1 MLKGILFRLEEQK
14 HSCTN
19 ASISKKINFILMKI
33 KYIIYPILASIVL
46 MACSTPRMV
55 NLDPITVVENAKGSN
70 VYRGS
75 YTRKIDIINTRL
87 DLSFDWDSA
96 YVIGKATIFAKPYFY
111 PSDQLVLNANGFRLN
126 TVSLI
131 SSDDKIPLRYTYDG
145 KLLKISLDRIYTRD
159 QNFTIFIDYVAMPN
173 KLKIGEDIA
182 SAGDRGIYF
191 INRDGKE
198 KGKPRQIWTQGETE
212 CNSNWFPT
220 INDTQEKMTQE
231 LNITVPNE
239 FISLS
244 NGTLE
249 FSSMNGDGT
258 RTDSWRQEQAHSTYL
273 TMLAIGDFVIT
284 KDNWRGKEI
293 NYYTEPAYASTAKMV
308 FGKTPE
314 MMEFFSNKLGIEYP
328 WDKYSQIVVRDFVSG
343 AMENTTASVFFEG
356 LNMSEGQYLDENH
369 EDIIAHEL
377 FHHWFGNLVT
387 AESWANLPLNESF
400 ATYGEYLW
408 EEYKYGRD
416 QADLKGLEDMSIYL
430 NNKRKSEPNVIRF
443 DYADREQMFDEI
455 SYHKGGRILH
465 MLRNTVG
472 DEAFFESLK
481 LYLTKNSYKTAEIHD
496 LRLAFEEITG
506 MDLNWFFNQWFL
518 ASGHPV
524 LSIQSSYD
532 QIKREIKVNITQDQN
547 LTKTPLYRLPIAVD
561 IYYGT
566 KVERREIILD
576 RQNQSFIFPSVNPP
590 DLVNVDAE
598 KYILAEK
605 NEVKSIQEY
614 IFQYQHAPLFMDRIE
629 AILKLKDF
637 KDDISART
645 LMLSAIKDQ
654 NWLVRQTALSVVEY
668 LSDDERKS
676 VHETLKEL
684 ALNDKVSH
692 VRAAAVAK
700 LGKHYRIAD
709 NREVFALTAKDK
721 SPVVISATA
730 AARE

>member
-1 MLKGILFRLEEQK
+1 ML
-14 HSCTN
+14 
-19 ASISKKINFILMKI
+19 
-33 KYIIYPILASIVL
+33 YPLLVSIVL
-46 MACSTPRMV
+46 IMACSTPRMV
-55 NLDPITVVENAKGSN
+55 NLDPVTLVENAKGSV

-75 YTRKIDIINTRL
+75 YTKNIDIINTRL

-96 YVIGKATIFAKPYFY
+96 HVIGKATIFAKPYFY

-126 TVSLI
+126 SVSLI
-131 SSDDKIPLRYTYDG
+131 KKDDKIPLRYIYDG
-145 KLLKISLDRIYTRD
+145 KLLKISLDKSYTRD

-191 INRDGKE
+191 INRDGKD

-220 INDTQEKMTQE
+220 INGTQEKMTQE

-239 FISLS
+239 FVSLS

-249 FSSMNGDGT
+249 ISTLNGDGT
-258 RTDSWRQEQAHSTYL
+258 RTDSWRQKQPHSTYL
-273 TMLAIGDFVIT
+273 TMLAVGDFVIT
-284 KDNWRGKEI
+284 KDHWRDKELS
-293 NYYTEPAYASTAKMV
+293 YYTEPEYASTAKMV

-343 AMENTTASVFFEG
+343 AMENTTATVFFEG
-356 LNMSEGQYLDENH
+356 LNMSEGQFLDENH

-377 FHHWFGNLVT
+377 LHHWFGNLVT

-408 EEYKYGRD
+408 EEFKYGRD
-416 QADLKGLEDMSIYL
+416 QADVKGLEDMSIYL
-430 NNKRKSEPNVIRF
+430 ANKRKTEPDVIRF
-443 DYADREQMFDEI
+443 DYADKEQMFDEI

-465 MLRNTVG
+465 MLRKTVG

-481 LYLTKNSYKTAEIHD
+481 LYLTKHSFKTAEIHD
-496 LRLAFEEITG
+496 LRLVFEEISG

-532 QIKREIKVNITQDQN
+532 QIKREIKVGITQDQN
-547 LTKTPLYRLPIAVD
+547 LTETPLYRIPISVD
-561 IYYGT
+561 IYSGG
-566 KVERREIILD
+566 KIERKEIVLD
-576 RQNQSFIFPSVNPP
+576 RQNQSFIFPSLSPP

-605 NEVKSIQEY
+605 NEIKSVQEY
-614 IFQYQHAPLFMDRIE
+614 VFQYQNAPLFMDRIE
-629 AILKLKDF
+629 AILKLKDL
-637 KDDISART
+637 KEDASAKE
-645 LMLSAIKDQ
+645 LMVSAIKDK
-654 NWLVRQTALSVVEY
+654 NWLIRHTALSVVEH
-668 LSDDERKS
+668 LSDEEKKA
-676 VHETLKEL
+676 VYGTLKDL
-684 ALNDKVSH
+684 AINDKVSQ
-692 VRAAAVAK
+692 VRAAAVEK
-700 LGKHYRIAD
+700 LGKYYRTSE
-709 NREVFALTAKDK
+709 NKEVFALTAKDK

-730 AARE
+730 AARQ

>member
-1 MLKGILFRLEEQK
+1 
-14 HSCTN
+14 
-19 ASISKKINFILMKI
+19 
-33 KYIIYPILASIVL
+33 
-46 MACSTPRMV
+46 MV
-55 NLDPITVVENAKGSN
+55 NLDPITLVENAKGSV

-75 YTRKIDIINTRL
+75 YTKNIDIINTRL

-126 TVSLI
+126 SVSLI
-131 SSDDKIPLRYTYDG
+131 KKDIKIPLRYIYDG
-145 KLLKISLDRIYTRD
+145 KLLKISLDKSYTRD

-191 INRDGKE
+191 INRDGKD

-220 INDTQEKMTQE
+220 INGTQEKMTQE

-239 FISLS
+239 FVSLS

-249 FSSMNGDGT
+249 FSTLNGDGT
-258 RTDSWRQEQAHSTYL
+258 RTDSWRQEQPHSTYL
-273 TMLAIGDFVIT
+273 TMLAVGDFVIT
-284 KDNWRGKEI
+284 KDHWRDKELS
-293 NYYTEPAYASTAKMV
+293 YYTEPEYAATAKMV

-343 AMENTTASVFFEG
+343 AMENTTATVFFEG
-356 LNMSEGQYLDENH
+356 LNMSEGQFLDENH

-408 EEYKYGRD
+408 EEFKYGRD
-416 QADLKGLEDMSIYL
+416 QADVKGLEDMSIYL
-430 NNKRKSEPNVIRF
+430 ANKRKTEPDVIRF
-443 DYADREQMFDEI
+443 DYADKEQMFDEI

-465 MLRNTVG
+465 MLRKTVG

-481 LYLTKNSYKTAEIHD
+481 LYLTKHSFKTAEIHD
-496 LRLAFEEITG
+496 LRLVFEEISG

-532 QIKREIKVNITQDQN
+532 PIKREIKVGITQDQN
-547 LTKTPLYRLPIAVD
+547 LTETPLYRIPISVD
-561 IYYGT
+561 IYSGG
-566 KVERREIILD
+566 KIERKEIILD
-576 RQNQSFIFPSVNPP
+576 RQNQSFIFPSLSPP

-605 NEVKSIQEY
+605 NEIKTVQEY
-614 IFQYQHAPLFMDRIE
+614 VFQYQNAPLFMDRLE
-629 AILKLKDF
+629 AILKLKDL
-637 KDDISART
+637 KEDASAIA
-645 LMLSAIKDQ
+645 LMVSAIKDK
-654 NWLVRQTALSVVEY
+654 NWLIRHTALSVVEH
-668 LSDDERKS
+668 LSEEEKKA
-676 VHETLKEL
+676 VYGTLKDL
-684 ALNDKVSH
+684 AINDKVSQ
-692 VRAAAVAK
+692 VRAAAVEK
-700 LGKHYRIAD
+700 LGKYYRTSE
-709 NREVFALTAKDK
+709 NKEVFALTAKDK

-730 AARE
+730 AARQ